1 MFKPLIATA
10 LAAGLLLPG
19 VYAQDA
25 KTIPDLKGTWEGAAH
40 LHHKLH
46 GHVKDDTKTNNLV
59 FESQEGRVIHGT
71 VGWAN
76 KKVSGKNAIS
86 GVIDKDGVTL
96 YMVGHTEATIIGKLD
111 GPDALT
117 LYVLVPGG
125 ANPRAGF
132 IEFKRV
138 K

>member
-1 MFKPLIATA
+1 MFKPLIATVF
-10 LAAGLLLPG
+10 AAALLLPG
-19 VYAQDA
+19 AYAQDA
-25 KTIPDLKGTWEGAAH
+25 KAIPDLKGTWEGTAH

-46 GHVKDDTKTNNLV
+46 GHVKDDTKTNHLV
-59 FESQEGRVIHGT
+59 IESQEGRVIHGT
-71 VGWAN
+71 GSWAN
-76 KKVSGKNAIS
+76 KKISGKTVIS

-96 YMVGHTEATIIGKLD
+96 YMAGHSEGTIIGKLD

-117 LYVLVPGG
+117 LYVLAPGG

-132 IEFKRV
+132 VEFKRV

>member
-1 MFKPLIATA
+1 MFKPLIASVFAAA
-10 LAAGLLLPG
+10 LMLPG
-19 VYAQDA
+19 AYAQDA
-25 KTIPDLKGTWEGAAH
+25 KAIPDLKGTWEGSGQM
-40 LHHKLH
+40 HHKLH
-46 GHVKDDTKTNNLV
+46 GHVKDDTKTNKLV
-59 FESQEGRVIHGT
+59 IESQEGRVINGT

-86 GVIDKDGVTL
+86 GVIDKDGVAL
-96 YMVGHTEATIIGKLD
+96 YMVVHTQATIIGKLE
-111 GPDALT
+111 GPDAMT
-117 LYVLVPGG
+117 FYVLAPGG